1 MSKIDIRKFRDGL
14 IYLRM
19 GLSRQQIRFGKL
31 VCYRSH
37 LLKGGKGRAGLRLPS
52 MKEGLRQWCHH
63 SRSRRDFV
71 LLMLEARIRGHSFK
85 PSEVQEM
92 LSVSRNT
99 LVSIIDEANSFD
111 LLANGI
117 QALAANKHFFNLY
130 SKAYLGEWRLI
141 SINAS
146 QDLVAAFQELTSER
160 WGGSFDE
167 AWKVTRDL
175 AILSRAESVKATRPR
190 RLTSEKAEPLDLSS
204 WVVMNTFNRD
214 LLLLIMAAAIEKEP
228 LTQALIMTSLNASR
242 NSIKESLKIGMA
254 AGFIIKAPKGYMATQ
269 EALDLYLQ
277 WYIDTFASYEDK
289 YLSAMSGF
297 HQLLHENR

>member
-1 MSKIDIRKFRDGL
+1 
-14 IYLRM
+14 M

-31 VCYRSH
+31 VCYRSQ
-37 LLKGGKGRAGLRLPS
+37 LLTGGKGRAGLRLPG
-52 MKEGLRQWCHH
+52 MKEGLRQWCCH

-71 LLMLEARIRGHSFK
+71 LLMLEARICGHFYK
-85 PSEVQEM
+85 PSVVQEM

-111 LLANGI
+111 LLAKDI
-117 QALAANKHFFNLY
+117 QALAASKRFFNLY

-146 QDLVAAFQELTSER
+146 QDLAEAFQELTSEQ
-160 WGGSFDE
+160 WGGSFEE
-167 AWKVTRDL
+167 AWEVTRDL
-175 AILSRAESVKATRPR
+175 SILSRAESVKATRPK
-190 RLTSEKAEPLDLSS
+190 RLTPEKNEPLDLSS
-204 WVVMNTFNRD
+204 WVIMNTFNRD
-214 LLLLIMAAAIEKEP
+214 LLLLIMAAAIERQP

-242 NSIKESLKIGMA
+242 NSIKESLRIGMA
-254 AGFIIKAPKGYMATQ
+254 AGFILKVPKGYMASK

-277 WYIDTFASYEDK
+277 WHIDTFASYEDK

-297 HQLLHENR
+297 HQNLHENG